1 MGRQSAAH
9 ETPRLAMAH
18 EAQVRVLNSTI
29 EKRERELTILS
40 RVAARVHGEDDVE
53 RILNI
58 ALDEILGEMH
68 LSTAWILIGDERD
81 GRLRL
86 AAHRGVAQS
95 YLDDIN
101 AHGLGECLCPE
112 VFGTGHRMQARNTLQ
127 CPRMPHIAEARPLEM
142 AHACIPLKFEG
153 GSRGVLNVAAR
164 AGAPFTEEE
173 LRFLETL
180 GHQVCLAVER
190 ANHLGMERTRNR
202 EARALAAITKAIG
215 GSLDPQAVIGA
226 VGETARDLLRAE
238 GLTILLGADVRALTV
253 AHLSG
258 EARPSLSE
266 GAVVDLI
273 ALGGQLSVRAIQER
287 TAFQVDDVKT
297 DRRVG
302 RFLAE
307 AWRMGSL
314 INVPLLGPEHTLG
327 LMIVSRASPYR
338 WSEEEVDLAETLAAQ
353 ASVALENARL
363 YEQGRRAYEDLKA
376 AQARIIQS
384 EKMAVM
390 GTFAA
395 GLAHEVRNPL
405 NSIGLQLSIL
415 ERRMAAREGKSTE
428 GTKDVVAIIRDEIRR
443 LDALV
448 TDFLLLSRS
457 NRLSFQDTDLGGLV
471 DEIIRLLLP
480 EAAAVGVDV
489 QRGHCG
495 PAIPDTPMDA
505 EKIKQVTIN
514 LVRNAIEA
522 IPRGGQVVVETGLV
536 GARACFRVADNGPG
550 LPEGVD
556 VFQLFVST
564 KPGGTGL
571 GLSIA
576 QQIVLDHGG
585 EITVESGAGRGT
597 TFTVLL
603 PTVFPPAIVKGRES

>member
-1 MGRQSAAH
+1 MGPQTPPNDAARLSSAY
-9 ETPRLAMAH
+9 
-18 EAQVRVLNSTI
+18 EAQVRRLEATI

-53 RILNI
+53 RILDI
-58 ALDEILGEMH
+58 ALDEILAEMD
-68 LSTAWILIGDERD
+68 LKTAWIFVGDERD
-81 GRLRL
+81 NRLRL

-95 YLDDIN
+95 YLDEIETQ
-101 AHGLGECLCPE
+101 GLGECLCPE
-112 VFGTGHRMQARNTLQ
+112 VFWTGHRMQARNTLQ
-127 CPRMPHIAEARPLEM
+127 CPRMPHIVEGNAAEM

-164 AGAPFTEEE
+164 AGAPFSDEE

-190 ANHLGMERTRNR
+190 ANHLGIERTRNR

-215 GSLDPQAVIGA
+215 GSLDPQAVLRA

-238 GLTILLGADVRALTV
+238 GLTILLGSHVRALTV

-258 EARPSLSE
+258 QARPNLGE
-266 GAVVDLI
+266 GDVVDLI
-273 ALGGQLSVRAIQER
+273 ALGGQLSVRALEER
-287 TAFQVDDVKT
+287 TAFRVDDVKS
-297 DRRVG
+297 DPRVG

-307 AWRMGSL
+307 VWQMGAL

-327 LMIVSRASPYR
+327 LLIVSRAEPYR

-363 YEQGRRAYEDLKA
+363 YEEGRRAYDDLKA
-376 AQARIIQS
+376 AQARSIQS

-415 ERRMAAREGKSTE
+415 ERRMTARDGTSVE
-428 GTKDVVAIIRDEIRR
+428 GTKAVVAIIRDEIRR

-448 TDFLLLSRS
+448 SDFLLLSRS
-457 NRLSFQDTDLGGLV
+457 NRLSFRDTDLGGLA
-471 DEIIRLLLP
+471 DEVIQLLLP
-480 EAAAVGVDV
+480 EAAAVGVTL
-489 QRGHCG
+489 QRGRCG
-495 PAIPDTPMDA
+495 PSIPDTPMDP
-505 EKIKQVTIN
+505 EKIKQVALN
-514 LVRNAIEA
+514 LIRNAIEA
-522 IPRGGQVVVETGLV
+522 MSTGGRVSIETGLV
-536 GARACFRVADNGPG
+536 GGRACFRVADSGPG
-550 LPEGVD
+550 LPEGLD

-585 EITVESGAGRGT
+585 EITAESRAGEGT

-603 PTVFPPAIVKGRES
+603 PTVFPPVVTKGRKS